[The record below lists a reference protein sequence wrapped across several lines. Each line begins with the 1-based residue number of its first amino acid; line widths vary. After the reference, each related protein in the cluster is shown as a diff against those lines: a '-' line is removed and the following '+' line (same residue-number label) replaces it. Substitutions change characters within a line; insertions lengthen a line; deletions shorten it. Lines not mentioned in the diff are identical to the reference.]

1 MFLCRNITLKKI
13 SLHIRFTLFF
23 IYFIANTAA
32 AQTLVSGTVL
42 DNSKINFVEAVGV
55 MSTSG
60 RIAVTDS
67 LGKYSI
73 QTTTDDSLY
82 FIYNNKPTQKFAVN
96 KIPNTA
102 QFDISLHIPVK
113 SRYSLLKEV
122 VVYSKNYK
130 QDSAENRE
138 NYGEVFSY
146 KKAGI
151 QTSIGPGGGVGLDAN
166 ELINAFRFKRNKRL
180 KAFQK
185 RLEEDEQEKY
195 INYRFNKI
203 FVRRVTQLQS
213 PALDSFLVWYRP
225 TYEFTSTSSEVEF
238 NQYLLNASYHFKKTN
253 AMIDAKKEELN

>member
-1 MFLCRNITLKKI
+1 MRIIFTSILLLLCVLSATAQIT
-13 SLHIRFTLFF
+13 
-23 IYFIANTAA
+23 
-32 AQTLVSGTVL
+32 VSGTVL

-60 RIAVTDS
+60 KIAVTDS

-73 QTTTDDSLY
+73 LTAADDSLY
-82 FIYNNKPTQKFAVN
+82 FIYNNKPTQRFAVN

-138 NYGEVFSY
+138 NYGEIFSY
-146 KKAGI
+146 KKQGL
-151 QTSIGPGGGVGLDAN
+151 QTSISPDGGVGLDAN
-166 ELINAFRFKRNKRL
+166 AIINAFRFKRNKRL
-180 KAFQK
+180 KAFQQ
-185 RLEEDEQEKY
+185 RLEEDEKEKY
-195 INYRFNKI
+195 VNYRFNKI
-203 FVRRVTQLQS
+203 FVRRITQFQS

-225 TYEFTSTSSEVEF
+225 SYEFASTSNEMEF
-238 NQYLLNASYHFKKTN
+238 NQYILNASYHFKKTGT
-253 AMIDAKKEELN
+253 AGEAKKENGIKDF

>member
-1 MFLCRNITLKKI
+1 MRIF
-13 SLHIRFTLFF
+13 FTLFITCF
-23 IYFIANTAA
+23 FYPIAN
-32 AQTLVSGTVL
+32 AQVLVSGTVL
-42 DNSKINFVEAVGV
+42 DNSKINFVEAAGV
-55 MSTSG
+55 ISTSG
-60 RIAVTDS
+60 KIAVTDS

-73 QTTTDDSLY
+73 QVNAEDSLY

-102 QFDISLHIPVK
+102 QFDISLHISVK

-146 KKAGI
+146 KKQGI
-151 QTSIGPGGGVGLDAN
+151 QTSISPGGGVGLDAN

-195 INYRFNKI
+195 INYRFNKV
-203 FVRRVTQLQS
+203 FVRRITQLQS

-225 TYEFTSTSSEVEF
+225 TYEFTANSSEIAF

-253 AMIDAKKEELN
+253 SVGSAKKEELMGVPNGGLK

>member
-1 MFLCRNITLKKI
+1 M
-13 SLHIRFTLFF
+13 
-23 IYFIANTAA
+23 
-32 AQTLVSGTVL
+32 SGTVL
-42 DNSKINFVEAVGV
+42 DVSKLNYVEAVGV
-55 MSTSG
+55 VSTSG
-60 RIAVTDS
+60 KIAVTDS

-73 QTTTDDSLY
+73 QTASEDSLF

-96 KIPNTA
+96 KIPNTS

-146 KKAGI
+146 KKQGI
-151 QTSIGPGGGVGLDAN
+151 QTSISPGGGVGLDAN

-180 KAFQK
+180 KAFQQ
-185 RLEEDEQEKY
+185 RLEAEEKEKY

-203 FVRRVTQLQS
+203 FVKKLTQLQS

-225 TYEFTSTSSEVEF
+225 TYEFAVISSEIEF
-238 NQYLLNASYHFKKTN
+238 NQYILNAFYHFKKTGSSGE
-253 AMIDAKKEELN
+253 AKKENYMNGFNN

>member
-1 MFLCRNITLKKI
+1 MRIIFTFIVLLFCI
-13 SLHIRFTLFF
+13 SS
-23 IYFIANTAA
+23 ATA
-32 AQTLVSGTVL
+32 QIIVSGTVL
-42 DNSKINFVEAVGV
+42 DVSKLNYVEAVGV
-55 MSTSG
+55 VSTSG
-60 RIAVTDS
+60 KIAVTDS

-73 QTTTDDSLY
+73 QTASEDSLY

-96 KIPNTA
+96 KIPNTS

-146 KKAGI
+146 KKQGI
-151 QTSIGPGGGVGLDAN
+151 QTSINPGGGVGLDAN

-180 KAFQK
+180 KAFQQ
-185 RLEEDEQEKY
+185 RLEAEEKEKY

-203 FVRRVTQLQS
+203 FVKKLTQLQS

-225 TYEFTSTSSEVEF
+225 TYEFAVISSEIEF
-238 NQYLLNASYHFKKTN
+238 NQYILNAFYHFKKTGSSGE
-253 AMIDAKKEELN
+253 AKKENYMNGFNN

>member
-1 MFLCRNITLKKI
+1 M
-13 SLHIRFTLFF
+13 
-23 IYFIANTAA
+23 
-32 AQTLVSGTVL
+32 
-42 DNSKINFVEAVGV
+42 EAVGV
-55 MSTSG
+55 MSTG
-60 RIAVTDS
+60 GKIAVTDS

-73 QTTTDDSLY
+73 QAAADDSLY

-146 KKAGI
+146 KKQGI
-151 QTSIGPGGGVGLDAN
+151 QTSISPGGGVGLDAN

-180 KAFQK
+180 KAFQQ
-185 RLEEDEQEKY
+185 RLEADEQEKY
-195 INYRFNKI
+195 ISYRFNKV
-203 FVRRVTQLQS
+203 FVRRLTQLQS
-213 PALDSFLVWYRP
+213 PALDSFLIWYRP
-225 TYEFTSTSSEVEF
+225 AYEFTSTSSEIEF
-238 NQYLLNASYHFKKTN
+238 NQYILNASYHFKKT
-253 AMIDAKKEELN
+253 AAAGEAKKEKNMEGL